1 MGRQAKKIQRMMER
15 ENIALLTSE
24 RQKSIIQQ
32 RADLFRNGITKRDV
46 QKAYDEGRK
55 DAFAEV
61 DNVAY
66 KVMTDCFAA
75 IMLVMHDK
83 GKSRDE
89 AIHMIADTASM
100 ISREIDRFETAEKIL
115 EDYGVV
121 FDWNDPCELIK
132 IDKNWKPK
140 GEEL

>member
-1 MGRQAKKIQRMMER
+1 MGGQAKKIQRMMER

-83 GKSRDE
+83 GKSRGE

-140 GEEL
+140 GG